1 MNVGR
6 SARPIAKRMHRALQA
21 LDAASSPQTER
32 SQQSVQVLRDER
44 DERLARNSCKAA
56 AFNSQ
61 GGGAPTPA
69 GRPWKTCPNN
79 PFQALKG
86 ETKSAPPTIGRHA
99 LAAGRDLMARLA
111 DEFASRPKSGIHGTF
126 GKLSCINV
134 RRCESA

>member
-61 GGGAPTPA
+61 GCGAPTPA

-86 ETKSAPPTIGRHA
+86 ETKVRAANDRPPR
-99 LAAGRDLMARLA
+99 
-111 DEFASRPKSGIHGTF
+111 ASGGQGF
-126 GKLSCINV
+126 DGKTC
-134 RRCESA
+134 RR